1 MPPPE
6 VMFKGRKFRV
16 EAQTVALPGG
26 EKFRMEIVRHPGA
39 AVVLPVLPDGRIL
52 LIDQLR
58 RSVDRRLLELPAG
71 TLDDGEDPAECA
83 RRELVEETGYAA
95 GRLQPLVDFY
105 STPGICDERMFVLV
119 ATDLTAGTAAPEPQE
134 DIRLCPMKYAEALE
148 AVRDGR
154 IRDAKSL
161 VGLLYY
167 DRFRRDA

>member
-1 MPPPE
+1 MIVDQRQGVAIKDLLDAFLSQE
-6 VMFKGRKFRV
+6 VVGKTEFD
-16 EAQTVALPGG
+16 
-26 EKFRMEIVRHPGA
+26 GA
-39 AVVLPVLPDGRIL
+39 GRI
-52 LIDQLR
+52 
-58 RSVDRRLLELPAG
+58 
-71 TLDDGEDPAECA
+71 
-83 RRELVEETGYAA
+83 
-95 GRLQPLVDFY
+95 QPLVDFY